1 LTKKK
6 KNYITNLE
14 GNPKRPK
21 KQEKKTLTGSLLL
34 SVKMTRRRL
43 RLSSYSDDDD
53 DEEEQQNQQQDYQ
66 MESHQLPN
74 PNPNPNLPEQ
84 PVPLPISSDD
94 AEFADASDN
103 LTPPSPPYPPSVAPP
118 ISGCPIG
125 DFLLR
130 TGLSLKREWLD
141 SCLRQIDNSLDIVS
155 KAKLCFGQFLISDMN
170 HCGAGVLPPNVD
182 SMHLA
187 DLPGPFVLQV
197 AYFDLIT
204 NSVKLNR

>member
-1 LTKKK
+1 
-6 KNYITNLE
+6 
-14 GNPKRPK
+14 
-21 KQEKKTLTGSLLL
+21 
-34 SVKMTRRRL
+34 MTRRRL

-141 SCLRQIDNSLDIVS
+141 SCLRQIDNSLEIVS

>member
-1 LTKKK
+1 
-6 KNYITNLE
+6 
-14 GNPKRPK
+14 
-21 KQEKKTLTGSLLL
+21 
-34 SVKMTRRRL
+34 MTRRRL

-53 DEEEQQNQQQDYQ
+53 DEEQRNQQQDYQ

-74 PNPNPNLPEQ
+74 PNPNLSEQ
-84 PVPLPISSDD
+84 LVPLPISSDD

-103 LTPPSPPYPPSVAPP
+103 LTPPSPPSVAPP
-118 ISGCPIG
+118 ISGCPIW